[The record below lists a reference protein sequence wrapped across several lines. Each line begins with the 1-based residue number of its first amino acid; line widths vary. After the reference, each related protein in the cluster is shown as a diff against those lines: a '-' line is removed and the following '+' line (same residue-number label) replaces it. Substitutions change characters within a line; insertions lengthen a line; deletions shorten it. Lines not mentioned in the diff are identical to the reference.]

1 MEMSSLRRISPGKL
15 ELPSTK
21 MENDCDDITNFSSGS
36 TNCISVLFLILLV
49 IFNLFLNSYRA
60 ENAIQRAKLVKNDS
74 ELIGERIEIPRD
86 GKASVKANLYVPDSI
101 GDGRLPVVFNIH
113 GGGFV
118 GGDADVLD
126 TQSNR
131 IANEWNVVVVTI
143 NYTKADVK
151 PVSYGSEEIR
161 DVVLYFVEHA
171 EDYGVDPSKFTLM
184 GYSAGAYYAA
194 DSTRLL
200 QKADFQMASLV
211 LCYPW
216 TTGLSADKL
225 EKDYPPTL
233 FILSGQDPISQKAKN
248 YVKDMKSAGLELEVI
263 EYENAV
269 HSFIESNNPEGMAE
283 STVDMSNVINPE
295 QESLAR
301 EAEAAISEWIR
312 LQ

>member
-1 MEMSSLRRISPGKL
+1 M
-15 ELPSTK
+15 
-21 MENDCDDITNFSSGS
+21 
-36 TNCISVLFLILLV
+36 FLILIV
-49 IFNLFLNSYRA
+49 VFNLFLRSYRA
-60 ENAIQRAKLVKNDS
+60 ENEKQRTKLVKNDS
-74 ELIGERIEIPRD
+74 ELIGERIEIQRD
-86 GKASVKANLYVPDSI
+86 GKAGVKANLYVPDYNS
-101 GDGRLPVVFNIH
+101 DERLPVVFNIH

-126 TQSNR
+126 TQSDR
-131 IANEWNVVVVTI
+131 IANEWNVLVVTI

-161 DVVLYFVEHA
+161 DVVLYFADNA
-171 EDYGVDPSKFTLM
+171 ENYRADPSKFTLM

-200 QKADFQMASLV
+200 QKADFDMASLV

-216 TTGLSADKL
+216 TTGLDADKL
-225 EKDYPPTL
+225 EKDFPPTL

-248 YVKDMKSAGLELEVI
+248 YVRDMESAGLETEVI

-269 HSFIESNNPEGMAE
+269 HSFIESNNPEGMVE
-283 STVDMSNVINPE
+283 GSVDMSDVINPE

-301 EAEAAISEWIR
+301 KAEATILEWIR
-312 LQ
+312 SR

>member
-1 MEMSSLRRISPGKL
+1 MRFK
-15 ELPSTK
+15 ELPK
-21 MENDCDDITNFSSGS
+21 KWKAHIIILA
-36 TNCISVLFLILLV
+36 CISVLFLILIV
-49 IFNLFLNSYRA
+49 IFNLFLHSYRA

-86 GKASVKANLYVPDSI
+86 GKAGVKANLYVPDI
-101 GDGRLPVVFNIH
+101 TGDERLPVVFNIH

-126 TQSNR
+126 TQSER
-131 IANEWNVVVVTI
+131 IANEWNVVVATI

-151 PVSYGSEEIR
+151 PISYGSEEIR
-161 DVVLYFVEHA
+161 DAVLYFADNA
-171 EDYGVDPSKFTLM
+171 EIYGADPSKITLM

-200 QKADFQMASLV
+200 QKADFDVASLV

-216 TTGLSADKL
+216 TTGLDADDL
-225 EKDYPPTL
+225 EEDFPPTL
-233 FILSGQDPISQKAKN
+233 FILAGQDPISQKAKS
-248 YVKDMKSAGLELEVI
+248 YVKGMESAGLEVKVI

-269 HSFIESNNPEGMAE
+269 HSFIESNNPEGMVE
-283 STVDMSNVINPE
+283 GSVDMSDVINPE

>member
-1 MEMSSLRRISPGKL
+1 MKMRFR
-15 ELPSTK
+15 ELPKSWK
-21 MENDCDDITNFSSGS
+21 AKNIVLSS
-36 TNCISVLFLILLV
+36 ISVLFLILLV
-49 IFNLFLNSYRA
+49 GFNRFPHSYRA
-60 ENAIQRAKLVKNDS
+60 ENAIQRAKLVKSDS
-74 ELIGERIEIPRD
+74 ELIGERIEIPRA
-86 GKASVKANLYVPDSI
+86 GKTSVKANLYVPDTM
-101 GDGRLPVVFNIH
+101 GDEPLPVVFNIH

-126 TQSNR
+126 TQSDR

-161 DVVLYFVEHA
+161 DTVLYFA
-171 EDYGVDPSKFTLM
+171 DNSEDYGVDPSRFALM

-216 TTGLSADKL
+216 TTGLNADKL
-225 EKDYPPTL
+225 EKDFPPTL

-248 YVKDMKSAGLELEVI
+248 YVTDMESAGLKPEVI

-283 STVDMSNVINPE
+283 GSADMSDVINSE
-295 QESLAR
+295 QEALAR

>member
-1 MEMSSLRRISPGKL
+1 MRFT
-15 ELPSTK
+15 ELPKRWKTQ
-21 MENDCDDITNFSSGS
+21 IIILSS
-36 TNCISVLFLILLV
+36 ISVLFFVLLI
-49 IFNLFLNSYRA
+49 IFNLFLNEYRA
-60 ENAIQRAKLVKNDS
+60 ENEKQRTKLVKNDS

-86 GKASVKANLYVPDSI
+86 GKNSVKANLYMPDTI
-101 GDGRLPVVFNIH
+101 GNERLPVVFNIH

-126 TQSNR
+126 TQSDR

-161 DVVLYFVEHA
+161 DTVLHFADNA
-171 EDYGVDPSKFTLM
+171 EIYGLDPSKFTLM

-200 QKADFQMASLV
+200 QKADFDMASLV

-216 TTGLSADKL
+216 TTGLDADKL
-225 EKDYPPTL
+225 EEDFPPTL

-248 YVKDMKSAGLELEVI
+248 FVKDMETAGLEFEVI

-269 HSFIESNNPEGMAE
+269 HSFIESNNPEGLVDD
-283 STVDMSNVINPE
+283 SVDMSEVINSE
-295 QESLAR
+295 QEALAR
-301 EAEAAISEWIR
+301 EAETAISEWIKLR
-312 LQ
+312 

>member
-1 MEMSSLRRISPGKL
+1 MKFK
-15 ELPSTK
+15 ELPTRWKTK
-21 MENDCDDITNFSSGS
+21 VIALFS
-36 TNCISVLFLILLV
+36 ISVLFLILIV
-49 IFNLFLNSYRA
+49 SFNLFLHSYRV
-60 ENAIQRAKLVKNDS
+60 ENEKQRAKLVKDDS

-86 GKASVKANLYVPDSI
+86 GKASAKANLYVPDNI
-101 GDGRLPVVFNIH
+101 GDEPLPVVFNIH

-161 DVVLYFVEHA
+161 DVVLYFADHA
-171 EDYGVDPSKFTLM
+171 EAYGVDPSSFTLM

-200 QKADFQMASLV
+200 QKADFDMSSLV

-216 TTGLSADKL
+216 TTGLNADKL
-225 EKDYPPTL
+225 EEGFPPTL
-233 FILSGQDPISQKAKN
+233 FVLSGQDPISQRAKD
-248 YVKDMKSAGLELEVI
+248 YVKDMESVGLDVEVI

-269 HSFIESNNPEGMAE
+269 HSFIESNNPEGMVE
-283 STVDMSNVINPE
+283 SSVDMSDVINSE
-295 QESLAR
+295 QETLAR
-301 EAEAAISEWIR
+301 EAEADISEWIG
-312 LQ
+312 LQHTSN

>member
-1 MEMSSLRRISPGKL
+1 MRFK
-15 ELPSTK
+15 ELPKRWKVKIIVLS
-21 MENDCDDITNFSSGS
+21 
-36 TNCISVLFLILLV
+36 CISALFIILLV
-49 IFNLFLNSYRA
+49 IFNIFLKSYR
-60 ENAIQRAKLVKNDS
+60 EQNEEYRAKLVKNDS
-74 ELIGERIEIPRD
+74 ELIGERIVIQRD
-86 GKASVKANLYVPDSI
+86 RKASVKANLYVPDNT
-101 GDGRLPVVFNIH
+101 GDERLPVVFNIH

-126 TQSNR
+126 TQSER

-161 DVVLYFVEHA
+161 DVVLYFADKA
-171 EDYGVDPSKFTLM
+171 EVYGVDPSKFTLM

-200 QKADFQMASLV
+200 QKANFDMASLV

-216 TTGLSADKL
+216 TTGLDVDEL
-225 EKDYPPTL
+225 EEDFPPTL
-233 FILSGQDPISQKAKN
+233 FILSGQDPISQKAKSF
-248 YVKDMKSAGLELEVI
+248 VKDMESAGLELEVK

-269 HSFIESNNPEGMAE
+269 HSFIESNNPEGITE
-283 STVDMSNVINPE
+283 DSVDMSDVINPE

-301 EAEAAISEWIR
+301 EAEATISEWVR
-312 LQ
+312 VRYK

>member
-1 MEMSSLRRISPGKL
+1 MPKRWKVKVTILS
-15 ELPSTK
+15 
-21 MENDCDDITNFSSGS
+21 F
-36 TNCISVLFLILLV
+36 ISVLFLILLV
-49 IFNLFLNSYRA
+49 IFNIFLSSYRA
-60 ENAIQRAKLVKNDS
+60 ENEKQRAKLVKNDS
-74 ELIGERIEIPRD
+74 ELIGERIEIQRD
-86 GKASVKANLYVPDSI
+86 GKASVKANLYVPDMI
-101 GDGRLPVVFNIH
+101 DDERMPVVFNIH

-118 GGDADVLD
+118 GGDADALD
-126 TQSNR
+126 TQSDR

-161 DVVLYFVEHA
+161 DVVLYFTDHA
-171 EDYGVDPSKFTLM
+171 ETYGVDPSQFTLM

-194 DSTRLL
+194 DSTRML
-200 QKADFQMASLV
+200 QKADFDMSSLV

-216 TTGLSADKL
+216 TTGLDADKL
-225 EKDYPPTL
+225 EDDFPPTL

-248 YVKDMKSAGLELEVI
+248 YVKDMGSAGLEVEVI

-269 HSFIESNNPEGMAE
+269 HSFIESNNPEGMVEGSSA
-283 STVDMSNVINPE
+283 DMSDVINSE

-312 LQ
+312 LR